1 MSENK
6 IYVTEEGLKKLQ
18 DEYNNLVHVVREE
31 VKAELAEARSLGDL
45 SENAEYDEAMND
57 QGRLEARITE
67 LENILKDAIIIS
79 DAELDAVHVG
89 SVIILKDMDDGEE
102 EEYVILGEN
111 ESSKDENYISAESPA
126 GKAIMGKKEGEVVQV
141 EAPGGVFG
149 YEIVKIIK

>member
-1 MSENK
+1 MAQEFTREGYEKLAEELEYLKTEGRNK
-6 IYVTEEGLKKLQ
+6 A
-18 DEYNNLVHVVREE
+18 
-31 VKAELAEARSLGDL
+31 AEDIKEARSHGDL

-67 LENILKDAIIIS
+67 LENILKDAVIIS

-89 SVIILKDMDDGEE
+89 SVITLKDLDDGSEE
-102 EEYVILGEN
+102 DFLILGEN
-111 ESSKDENYISAESPA
+111 ESSKDENYISAESPV
-126 GKAIMGKKEGEVVQV
+126 GKVIMGKKVGESVQV

>member
-1 MSENK
+1 MAQEFTREGYEKLAEELEYLKTEGRNK
-6 IYVTEEGLKKLQ
+6 A
-18 DEYNNLVHVVREE
+18 
-31 VKAELAEARSLGDL
+31 AEDIKEARSHGDL

-89 SVIILKDMDDGEE
+89 SVIILKDMEDSEE

-111 ESSKDENYISAESPA
+111 ESSKDEDYISAESPA
-126 GKAIMGKKEGEVVQV
+126 GKAIMGKKEGDVVQV
-141 EAPGGVFG
+141 EAPGGVFS
-149 YEIVKIIK
+149 YQIAKIIK

>member
-1 MSENK
+1 MAQEFTREGYEKLAQELEYLKTEGRNK
-6 IYVTEEGLKKLQ
+6 A
-18 DEYNNLVHVVREE
+18 
-31 VKAELAEARSLGDL
+31 AEDIKEARSHGDL

-67 LENILKDAIIIS
+67 LEGILKDAIIIS

>member
-1 MSENK
+1 MAQEFTREGYEKLAEELEYLKTEGRNK
-6 IYVTEEGLKKLQ
+6 A
-18 DEYNNLVHVVREE
+18 
-31 VKAELAEARSLGDL
+31 AEDIKEARSHGDL

-89 SVIILKDMDDGEE
+89 SVITLKDLDDGSEE
-102 EEYVILGEN
+102 DYLILGEN
-111 ESSKDENYISAESPA
+111 ESSKDENYISAESPV
-126 GKAIMGKKEGEVVQV
+126 GKVIMGKKVGESVQV

>member
-1 MSENK
+1 MAQEFTREGYEKLAEELEYLKTEGRNK
-6 IYVTEEGLKKLQ
+6 A
-18 DEYNNLVHVVREE
+18 
-31 VKAELAEARSLGDL
+31 AEDIKEARSHGDL

-67 LENILKDAIIIS
+67 LEGILKDAIIIS

-89 SVIILKDMDDGEE
+89 SVIVLKDMDDGEE

-126 GKAIMGKKEGEVVQV
+126 GKAIMGKKEGDVVQV
-141 EAPGGVFG
+141 EAPGGAFS
-149 YEIVKIIK
+149 YQIAKIIK

>member
-1 MSENK
+1 MAQEFTREGYEKLAQELEYLKTEGRNK
-6 IYVTEEGLKKLQ
+6 A
-18 DEYNNLVHVVREE
+18 
-31 VKAELAEARSLGDL
+31 AEDIKEARSHGDL

-89 SVIILKDMDDGEE
+89 SVITLKDLDDGSEE
-102 EEYVILGEN
+102 DYLILGEN
-111 ESSKDENYISAESPA
+111 ESSKDENYISAESPV
-126 GKAIMGKKEGEVVQV
+126 GKVIMGKKVGESVQV